1 MKQNIHPEYREVAF
15 VDLSI
20 NKTFIIRS
28 AVQTK
33 ETVEIDGL
41 CRVLDEYAEEV
52 ATLHLEEEVAA
63 LKEANESFKT
73 KFEAKA
79 EEEKAKAAK

>member
-20 NKTFIIRS
+20 NKALIIRS

-33 ETVEIDGL
+33 GTLEIDG
-41 CRVLDEYAEEV
+41 
-52 ATLHLEEEVAA
+52 
-63 LKEANESFKT
+63 KT
-73 KFEAKA
+73 
-79 EEEKAKAAK
+79 